1 MWGVKRDSG
10 TKSKRYSMKEKLK
23 TEKEASRNVSSHV
36 CHDHLE
42 MKRPKLKTRR
52 REHAGAESPHKDSH
66 HSWNPNWLILVIAAL
81 AILPYIPSLDGE
93 FVFDDSA
100 TILNNP
106 IVTGKSHLKQ
116 NPPMKFSK
124 ESKEKLDS
132 LMQMVKLLVFT
143 TDYWGYSIASPQSHK
158 SYRPLTT
165 LTFW

>member
-1 MWGVKRDSG
+1 MQPKSESSRKWKEGDSG
-10 TKSKRYSMKEKLK
+10 GGWSLQ
-23 TEKEASRNVSSHV
+23 SHAY
-36 CHDHLE
+36 HDHLK

-52 REHAGAESPHKDSH
+52 REHGAAESPHKDRH
-66 HSWNPNWLILVIAAL
+66 HPWNPNWLILVIAAL

-116 NPPMKFSK
+116 
-124 ESKEKLDS
+124 
-132 LMQMVKLLVFT
+132 VFT
-143 TDYWGYSIASPQSHK
+143 TDYWGYPIASSQSHK